1 VNCDAVSLLITH
13 ALSMDLNIKFKED
26 GDFFSNYVTSDAP
39 MQTTQL
45 HHQKCEKVVLWKDGR
60 KIIHVIKLWTT

>member
-1 VNCDAVSLLITH
+1 MNCDAVSLLITH

-26 GDFFSNYVTSDAP
+26 GDFFSDYVTSDAP

-45 HHQKCEKVVLWKDGR
+45 HHQKCEKVVL
-60 KIIHVIKLWTT
+60 